1 MNASEESPIWME
13 AGREA
18 ELVVASQAGDLSAF
32 LELTRF
38 YHRHV
43 YRLAYAMTRS
53 PEKAATLTQETFV
66 RAWQG
71 LKGFSDRR
79 RFFPWVLRIAR
90 NNSAA
95 RSRLP
100 VGAEAADASDSKGTL
115 LAAFSELRPDEQMA
129 LALRATDRLPY
140 REITALL
147 ELSAG
152 AAIVRISNARGLL
165 FARAFGPD
173 GDDR

>member
-13 AGREA
+13 AGRDA
-18 ELVVASQAGDLSAF
+18 ELVVASQAGDRSAF

-53 PEKAATLTQETFV
+53 PERASTLTQDTFV

-90 NNSAA
+90 NHSAA
-95 RSRLP
+95 KSRAP
-100 VGAEAADASDSKGTL
+100 AGGEGAKAGDSKGAL
-115 LAAFSELRPDEQMA
+115 LAAFAELRPDEQMA
-129 LALRATDRLPY
+129 LSLRATDRLPY
-140 REITALL
+140 REIAAIL
-147 ELSAG
+147 ELPAG

-165 FARAFGPD
+165 FARACGPD